1 MIKVLVWNGKRHEE
15 VRKEWGGL
23 VEVFRAYPST
33 VYTREVLEKG
43 NKAVVFVRPK
53 I

>member
-23 VEVFRAYPST
+23 VEVFKAYPST
-33 VYTREVLEKG
+33 VYYREVLEET
-43 NKAVVFVRPK
+43 NKTVIFVRPK